1 MDDIIKNSTNPTVAP
16 YAKDNEM
23 LFRVTARGKDKAEC
37 EKIMEPVVNEIY
49 NRLGDY
55 IYGEDDETL
64 VSSIMKILE
73 LKVVPVVWL
82 RQELLTTPE
91 HQKHL

>member
-1 MDDIIKNSTNPTVAP
+1 
-16 YAKDNEM
+16 
-23 LFRVTARGKDKAEC
+23 
-37 EKIMEPVVNEIY
+37 MEPVVNEIY

-73 LKVVPVVWL
+73 ERKLDFSNS
-82 RQELLTTPE
+82 
-91 HQKHL
+91 

>member
-1 MDDIIKNSTNPTVAP
+1 
-16 YAKDNEM
+16 M

-55 IYGEDDETL
+55 IYGEDDEPC
-64 VSSIMKILE
+64 IFNYEILE
-73 LKVVPVVWL
+73 ERKWTFVNS
-82 RQELLTTPE
+82 
-91 HQKHL
+91 